1 MFESIKK
8 ALSKT
13 ADKISDGIANIFK
26 DQKLDDETLEAL
38 ERQLITSDIGVNKTK
53 EILDSIKNAPKEST
67 LQDIKIMVRDKILA
81 SLEKH
86 AKNIQINE
94 HPLICILSGVN
105 GNGKT
110 TTIGKLANFYKT
122 LGYKVRVAACD
133 TYRAAA
139 TEQLQSWCDIVGVPL
154 TSGAQNSDPASVA
167 YRAVSEA
174 IKNSEDILFIDTAGR
189 LHNRDDLMGELEKI
203 SRVIKK
209 LIPNAPHESFLVL
222 DATTGQIAVQQAKI
236 FLARAS
242 VTGVIITKLDG
253 TAKGGIAVNIAEDFN
268 LPIVFLS
275 YGEDIKSIKP
285 FDPLEYTN
293 SLLNLD

>member
-67 LQDIKIMVRDKILA
+67 LQDIKIIVRDKILA

-86 AKNIQINE
+86 TKTVQITE
-94 HPLICILSGVN
+94 RPFICMLSGVN

-110 TTIGKLANFYKT
+110 TTIGKLSNLYKT

-139 TEQLQSWCDIVGVPL
+139 TEQLKSWCDRVGVQF

-167 YRAVSEA
+167 YRAVDEA
-174 IKNSEDILFIDTAGR
+174 IKNSEDIVFIDTAGR
-189 LHNRDDLMGELEKI
+189 LHNRDDLMAELEKI

-253 TAKGGIAVNIAEDFN
+253 TAKGGIAINIAEDFN

-275 YGEDIKSIKP
+275 YGEDLKSIKR

>member
-13 ADKISDGIANIFK
+13 AGKISDGIANIFK

-139 TEQLQSWCDIVGVPL
+139 IEQLQSWCDIVGVPL

-242 VTGVIITKLDG
+242 LTGVIITKLDG